1 MYHAQIV
8 PTAMIPEV
16 RTLTALWVSFTISLV
31 VLHVDLDPQ
40 QRVVEPT
47 NDDLGRFHWV
57 QLDVGWGTI
66 VVFCAECKNGEQT
79 KASGVARNI

>member
-47 NDDLGRFHWV
+47 NDDLGRSA
-57 QLDVGWGTI
+57 I
-66 VVFCAECKNGEQT
+66 VLSSSKPNSHPATGY
-79 KASGVARNI
+79 SSM

>member
-57 QLDVGWGTI
+57 
-66 VVFCAECKNGEQT
+66 
-79 KASGVARNI
+79 

>member
-16 RTLTALWVSFTISLV
+16 GTLTALWVSFTISLV

-40 QRVVEPT
+40 QWVVEPT

-57 QLDVGWGTI
+57 
-66 VVFCAECKNGEQT
+66 
-79 KASGVARNI
+79 